1 VKKFILILS
10 AMLLTLSV
18 AGCASVSTQ
27 PDEVAIAYT
36 GGPIEGTKYDQVIQP
51 GSGLVWLGIQD
62 QSYVY
67 PTTTR
72 TYTISS
78 VASEGDRG
86 VADMITAPTKE
97 GVETHWELAVYF
109 KLNTSKIRSFHEN
122 VGLKF
127 DAWTPEGWDK
137 MLNDVFRQ
145 QIENTVQAVS
155 RKHTADDI
163 YKSAEV
169 FDSFNAEI
177 SQGLKDQINNVFG
190 AAYFCGPTYDGTIK
204 EDSDDNE
211 VPCPELEVAVKK
223 VTISN
228 GDVVKSYEDQKTSA
242 NNQIIA
248 ENDGQ
253 KKIIEAQRQAD
264 ANIAEAKGKADAQ
277 AQLAEIYNDPAYIEY
292 LKALAMQQCAGNS
305 NCTLIITNDQNGGV
319 NVNVQPQG

>member
-1 VKKFILILS
+1 MKKYLLILV
-10 AMLLTLSV
+10 ALLALSTV
-18 AGCASVSTQ
+18 GCASVSTQ

-51 GSGLVWLGIQD
+51 GSGLVWLGIND
-62 QSYVY
+62 QSYTY

-86 VADMITAPTKE
+86 VSDQITAPTKE

-109 KLNTSKIRSFHEN
+109 KLNTSKIRAFHEN

-127 DAWTPEGWDK
+127 DAWTSEGWNQ

-145 QIENTVQAVS
+145 QIENTVQSVS
-155 RKHTADDI
+155 RGHTADDI
-163 YKSAEV
+163 YKSVDV
-169 FDSFNAEI
+169 FAGFNEEI

-190 AAYFCGPTYDGTIK
+190 AAYFCGPTYDGTIQ
-204 EDSDDNE
+204 EDAADGE

-228 GDVVKSYEDQKTSA
+228 AEVVKSYEDQKTSA
-242 NNQIIA
+242 NNQVIR
-248 ENDGQ
+248 ENEGQ
-253 KKIIEAQRQAD
+253 AKIIESQRNAD
-264 ANIAEAKGKADAQ
+264 AAVAEAEGKRKSQ
-277 AQLAEIYNDPAYIEY
+277 EQLAAIYNDPAYIEY
-292 LKALAMQQCAGNS
+292 LKALAMQQCAGNT
-305 NCTLIITNDQNGGV
+305 NCTLVITNDGSGV
-319 NVNVQPQG
+319 NVNVAPNNGG